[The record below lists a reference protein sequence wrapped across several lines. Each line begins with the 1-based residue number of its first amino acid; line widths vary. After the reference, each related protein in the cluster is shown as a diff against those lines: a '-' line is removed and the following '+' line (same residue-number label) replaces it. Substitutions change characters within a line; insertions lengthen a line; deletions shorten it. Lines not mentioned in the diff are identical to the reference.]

1 MARQFLYKFTQD
13 GKQKDKGYAESF
25 AFDMGE
31 NFYIGGSEA
40 DYEELTCGHEGD
52 DPGFEAKGVTK
63 EDALPV
69 GAADQVFTDALY
81 YKGTDVKLK
90 INNYVPPMQEELDST
105 IMALD
110 TWNRET

>member
-1 MARQFLYKFTQD
+1 
-13 GKQKDKGYAESF
+13 
-25 AFDMGE
+25 MG
-31 NFYIGGSEA
+31 GLEA
-40 DYEELTCGHEGD
+40 DYEELICSGEGD
-52 DPGFEAKGVTK
+52 GVGYEAKGVNK
-63 EDALPV
+63 QDAFPV

-81 YKGTDVKLK
+81 YKGTDVMLK